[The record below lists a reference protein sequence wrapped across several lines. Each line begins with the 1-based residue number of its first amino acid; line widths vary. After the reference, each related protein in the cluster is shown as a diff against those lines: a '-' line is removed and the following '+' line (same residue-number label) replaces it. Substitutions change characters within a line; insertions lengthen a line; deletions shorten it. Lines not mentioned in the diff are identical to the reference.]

1 LFPNYAD
8 AYFFM
13 GLAQLQLKNVVDAE
27 RSLQKSVSLD
37 PQQTAHYYPLALL
50 LFGQNRLDE

>member
-1 LFPNYAD
+1 
-8 AYFFM
+8 M
-13 GLAQLQLKNVVDAE
+13 GLAQLQLKNVVEAE
-27 RSLQKSVSLD
+27 SSLQKSLSLD